1 MAKHL
6 LKIVL
11 DSTILVSAFLTPAGL
26 SSEILRFASLKLFEF
41 ISSDEILEETR
52 FSLLL
57 KNRIRRKYPY
67 TDREVEEYISAMRE
81 ACAIQTNLPT
91 ISVVKQDA
99 KDDKILACAFAA
111 DADYIISRDVHL
123 LDLKEYQGIKILK
136 PEDFIW
142 FLRTHVK

>member
-1 MAKHL
+1 MANP
-6 LKIVL
+6 LKVVL

-26 SSEILRFASLKLFEF
+26 SNEILRVASLKLFEF

-52 FSLLL
+52 LSLLL

-67 TDREVEEYISAMRE
+67 TDHEVEEYISAMGE
-81 ACAIQTNLPT
+81 ACATPTNIPT
-91 ISVVKQDA
+91 ISVIKQDP

-111 DADYIISRDVHL
+111 DADYIISRDAHL

-142 FLRTHVK
+142 FLRTNVK